1 MQDAGYA
8 QDVED
13 IVWIPEVAAE
23 GWIILTKDRN
33 IRRDTLELQVT
44 LNANAKLFT
53 LGKGH
58 YSAAQIAE
66 IFLHHRVT
74 IERVCAH
81 RKPPIVGHVNR
92 SELRLRS
99 PDGEMQLVKRK
110 GKGGG

>member
-13 IVWIPEVAAE
+13 IVWIPEVAAK

-58 YSAAQIAE
+58 YSAA
-66 IFLHHRVT
+66 
-74 IERVCAH
+74 
-81 RKPPIVGHVNR
+81 
-92 SELRLRS
+92 
-99 PDGEMQLVKRK
+99 
-110 GKGGG
+110 